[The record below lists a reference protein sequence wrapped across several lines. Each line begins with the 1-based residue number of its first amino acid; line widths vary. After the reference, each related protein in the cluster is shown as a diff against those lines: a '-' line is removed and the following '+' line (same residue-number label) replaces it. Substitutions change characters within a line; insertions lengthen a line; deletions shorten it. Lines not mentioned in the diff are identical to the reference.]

1 MYNQREIV
9 LVPFPYTDLS
19 NTKRRP
25 VLIVSGNDY
34 NHRHNDVIV
43 AVISSNLSYKDDYSV
58 SLEDKDLEIGILPE
72 SSVIKV
78 HKLFTISKSRII
90 KKFSLIR
97 KEKFK
102 AVFKILTKLFEIN

>member
-19 NTKRRP
+19 NMKRRP
-25 VLIVSGNDY
+25 VLIVSSNYY
-34 NHRHNDVIV
+34 NHRHKDVIV
-43 AVISSNLSYKDDYSV
+43 AVISSNLSYKDDYAI

-90 KKFSLIR
+90 KKFSLVR

-102 AVFKILTKLFEIN
+102 VVFKILTKLFEID